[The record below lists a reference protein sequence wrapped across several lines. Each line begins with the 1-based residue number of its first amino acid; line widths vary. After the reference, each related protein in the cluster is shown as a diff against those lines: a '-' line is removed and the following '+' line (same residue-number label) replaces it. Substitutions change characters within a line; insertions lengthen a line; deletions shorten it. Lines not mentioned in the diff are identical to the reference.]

1 MITIDSSIESDIRRK
16 LFEEGTVTILDLP
29 SNVTVEEFFYWC
41 EINIGIKTSIN
52 PIYNILYG
60 KILGDWYIIYHDE
73 NMKHPIKLW
82 VKDPDK
88 RTLLLLTWC

>member
-1 MITIDSSIESDIRRK
+1 MLTIGSYIESDIRRK
-16 LFEEGTVTILDLP
+16 LFEEGTVTVLDLP
-29 SNVTVEEFFYWC
+29 PTVTVEEFFYWC

-60 KILGDWYIIYHDE
+60 KILGDWYIISYD
-73 NMKHPIKLW
+73 KITKYPIKLW

-88 RTLLLLTWC
+88 KRYCY